1 LKRAGI
7 EAFKLLILGG
17 AVLLAVIGTWMGFL
31 PGIGRKS
38 AVLENS

>member
-7 EAFKLLILGG
+7 EAFRLLILGG

-31 PGIGRKS
+31 PGTGRKT